1 MPVASLQGLDAESRV
16 IYIGTFSKV
25 LFPSLRI
32 GYVVLPLDLV
42 DHFVAVRKSIDLTA
56 ALLYQAV
63 LTDFIRE
70 GHFARHIRRMRM
82 LYDQRRT
89 ALVERVR
96 EEFDGT
102 LQIRGA
108 QAGMHLLV
116 ELPKGFHD
124 LRIAKE
130 AARRGLW
137 LAPLSS
143 AYLEKPSRQG
153 LVLGFGGT
161 PVAEMSA
168 AVRQLKS
175 VLPGQAEP

>member
-116 ELPKGFHD
+116 ELPKDFTICELPKKRHGEVYGSP
-124 LRIAKE
+124 LC
-130 AARRGLW
+130 
-137 LAPLSS
+137 LAPIWRNHHVRGSS
-143 AYLEKPSRQG
+143 WALEVRRSRKCPLQ
-153 LVLGFGGT
+153 
-161 PVAEMSA
+161 SA
-168 AVRQLKS
+168 S
-175 VLPGQAEP
+175 